1 MIISCTIDV
10 NNLFDKHTH
19 VQTAVKWNI
28 FHNDNEI
35 SHLNSR
41 ANDYKNDEGLQIIR
55 ATNRGW
61 YRPWQTGGKM
71 ALRLK
76 VERIYRADIN
86 WVVETSFVLRFQSH
100 NKSADQPMSFSANVW
115 SPLFKTPYQAAK
127 PIIRRSQD
135 FLFLLPN
142 LSSFHLWSNAHH
154 IIQHTQLNEKVIFSG
169 INLRITT
176 ILGCIKSYS

>member
-1 MIISCTIDV
+1 MAAAQYA
-10 NNLFDKHTH
+10 H
-19 VQTAVKWNI
+19 QVKIKGYSTWSSAAQLTSTTCLTNI
-28 FHNDNEI
+28 PTSKQRSNGTFFQNDNEI

-115 SPLFKTPYQAAK
+115 SPLFKPPYRAAK

-135 FLFLLPN
+135 FLFLPPN
-142 LSSFHLWSNAHH
+142 LSSFQCSSHYPTHA
-154 IIQHTQLNEKVIFSG
+154 
-169 INLRITT
+169 
-176 ILGCIKSYS
+176 IKWKSHF